1 MIARPLRLFWLY
13 VRLGVLNELQYR
25 VNFFVQIVQ
34 SLVALGAGLA
44 ALALVF
50 SYTQTLAGWTQPELL
65 AVLGVYVLVGGFIK
79 MTIQPNMTR
88 LMEDVQ
94 EGTLDFV
101 LTKPED
107 AQLLVSV
114 REIRLWQVVDV
125 VLGAI
130 VLAVAISQL
139 GEAIGIREA
148 VMFAFA
154 LALGAM
160 MIYSLWLIITTG
172 AFWVVRMEN
181 VIELLQ
187 GLYQAGRWPVDVYPS
202 ALRLGLTFLVPVGIA
217 ITVPAEALTARLTP
231 QTFLLAAGVAAVL
244 VLFSRWF
251 WTFGLR
257 HYSGAS
263 A

>member
-1 MIARPLRLFWLY
+1 MRPIRLAWLYLRL
-13 VRLGVLNELQYR
+13 GILNELQYR
-25 VNFFVQIVQ
+25 VNFFVQILQ
-34 SLVALGAGLA
+34 STVALGTGLA

-50 SYTQTLAGWTQPELL
+50 SYTQSLAGWSHPELL
-65 AVLGVYVLVGGFIK
+65 AVLGVYVLVGGLIK
-79 MTIQPNMTR
+79 MTIQPNMSR

-94 EGTLDFV
+94 QGTLDYV

-107 AQLLVSV
+107 AQVLVSV
-114 REIRLWQVVDV
+114 RELRLWQVVDV
-125 VLGAI
+125 VLGGI
-130 VLAVAISQL
+130 VLSVAISRL
-139 GEAIGIREA
+139 GQTVGVREA
-148 VMFAFA
+148 LLFA
-154 LALGAM
+154 LALALAGA

-187 GLYQAGRWPVDVYPS
+187 GLYQAGRWPVDVYPG

-217 ITVPAEALTARLTP
+217 ITVPAEALTARLTSS
-231 QTFLLAAGVAAVL
+231 TLLLAVVVAATL
-244 VLFSRWF
+244 LLFSRWF

>member
-1 MIARPLRLFWLY
+1 MRSLRLFWLY
-13 VRLGVLNELQYR
+13 LRLGVLNELQYR
-25 VNFFVQIVQ
+25 VNFFVQVLQ
-34 SLVALGAGLA
+34 STVALGTGLA

-50 SYTQTLAGWTQPELL
+50 SYTQSLAGWTHAELL
-65 AVLGVYVLVGGFIK
+65 AVLGVYVLVGGLIK
-79 MTIQPNMTR
+79 MTIQPNMAR

-94 EGTLDFV
+94 QGTLDFV

-107 AQLLVSV
+107 AQVMVSI
-114 REIRLWQVVDV
+114 REVRLWQVVDI
-125 VLGAI
+125 VLGTI
-130 VLAVAISQL
+130 VLAAAISRL
-139 GEAIGIREA
+139 GEAIGLREA

-154 LALGAM
+154 LVLSG
-160 MIYSLWLIITTG
+160 MIVYSLWLIITTG

-181 VIELLQ
+181 VTELLQ
-187 GLYQAGRWPVDVYPS
+187 GIYQAGRWPVDVYPS

-251 WTFGLR
+251 WTYGLR

>member
-1 MIARPLRLFWLY
+1 MRPVRLAWLYLRLGILH
-13 VRLGVLNELQYR
+13 ELQYR

-50 SYTQTLAGWTQPELL
+50 LYTQTLAGWTQPELL
-65 AVLGVYVLVGGFIK
+65 AVLGVYVLLGGIIK
-79 MTIQPNMTR
+79 MTIQPNMAR

-107 AQLLVSV
+107 AQVLVSV
-114 REIRLWQVVDV
+114 REVRLWQFVDV
-125 VLGAI
+125 ILGALVLG
-130 VLAVAISQL
+130 VAIAQL
-139 GEAIGIREA
+139 GETIGVREA
-148 VMFAFA
+148 VMFVFA
-154 LALGAM
+154 LALGGM

-172 AFWVVRMEN
+172 AFWVVRMEH
-181 VIELLQ
+181 VTELLQ
-187 GLYQAGRWPVDVYPS
+187 GVYQAGRWPVDVYPG

-231 QTFLLAAGVAAVL
+231 QTLLLATVVAAVL
-244 VLFSRWF
+244 VVLSRWF

>member
-1 MIARPLRLFWLY
+1 VRSLRLFWLY

-34 SLVALGAGLA
+34 SVVALGTGLA

-50 SYTQTLAGWTQPELL
+50 SYTQTLAGWTEPELL
-65 AVLGVYVLVGGFIK
+65 AVLGVWVLVGGIIK
-79 MTIQPNMTR
+79 MTIRPNMAR

-94 EGTLDFV
+94 QGTLDFV

-107 AQLLVSV
+107 AQVLVSV
-114 REIRLWQVVDV
+114 REVRLWQVVDV
-125 VLGAI
+125 ILGSIVLG
-130 VLAVAISQL
+130 VAIGQL
-139 GEAIGIREA
+139 GGSIGTREA

-154 LALGAM
+154 LILGGT
-160 MIYSLWLIITTG
+160 MIYSLFLIVTTG
-172 AFWVVRMEN
+172 AFWIVRMDF
-181 VIELLQ
+181 VDELLY
-187 GLYQAGRWPVDVYPS
+187 GIYQTGRWPVDVYPG

-217 ITVPAEALTARLTP
+217 ITVPAAALTARLTP
-231 QTFLLAAGVAAVL
+231 QTFLLAVAVAAVL

-257 HYSGAS
+257 HYTGAS

>member
-1 MIARPLRLFWLY
+1 MRALRLFWLY
-13 VRLGVLNELQYR
+13 TRLGILNELQYR
-25 VNFFVQIVQ
+25 VNFFVQILQ
-34 SLVALGAGLA
+34 SMVALGAGLA

-50 SYTQTLAGWTQPELL
+50 IYTQTLAGWTQPELL
-65 AVLGVYVLVGGFIK
+65 AVLGVYVLVGGLIK

-107 AQLLVSV
+107 AQVLISV

-125 VLGAI
+125 LLGALVLG
-130 VLAVAISQL
+130 VAISQL
-139 GEAIGIREA
+139 GKTIGVREA
-148 VMFAFA
+148 VLFAFA
-154 LALGAM
+154 LALGGA

-172 AFWVVRMEN
+172 AFWVVRMEH
-181 VIELLQ
+181 VTELLQ
-187 GLYQAGRWPVDVYPS
+187 GIYQAGRWPVDVYPG

-231 QTFLLAAGVAAVL
+231 QTLLLAVAVAGVL
-244 VLFSRWF
+244 LLFSRWF

-257 HYSGAS
+257 HYTGAS